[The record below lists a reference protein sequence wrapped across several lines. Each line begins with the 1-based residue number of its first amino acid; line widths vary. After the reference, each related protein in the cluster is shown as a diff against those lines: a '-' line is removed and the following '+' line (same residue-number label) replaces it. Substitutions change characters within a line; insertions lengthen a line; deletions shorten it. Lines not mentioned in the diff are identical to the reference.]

1 MQQQHYILAL
11 AALWLFTLAFLPFLF
26 RTARQRAYNSG
37 YSTGLIEMQRLTR
50 EHTTKLSN
58 DITRLVDEREAE
70 QKKFAQIKAALQE
83 TNAELEAR
91 ILSYTGLAVTK
102 NDHEQLTRA
111 AETLQMA
118 QRTWEAAK
126 GTEPWCVRAHNGYLS
141 IQSLARRIHAQLRN
155 TPASTTK
162 AGETA

>member
-37 YSTGLIEMQRLTR
+37 YSAGMIEQQLLNRGQ
-50 EHTTKLSN
+50 TKALNN
-58 DITRLVDEREAE
+58 DITRLAEEREAE
-70 QKKFAQIKAALQE
+70 QKKFAQIKAALQA

-91 ILSYTGLAVTK
+91 IRSYTGLAVTK
-102 NDHEQLTRA
+102 SDYEHLTKA

-118 QRTWEAAK
+118 QRTWESAK
-126 GTEPWCVRAHNGYLS
+126 GTEPWCVRAHNGCLS
-141 IQSLARRIHAQLRN
+141 IQNFARRIHTHLRN

>member
-26 RTARQRAYNSG
+26 RAARHRAYNSG
-37 YSTGLIEMQRLTR
+37 YSAGIIEQQLLTR
-50 EHTTKLSN
+50 GQTKALNN
-58 DITRLVDEREAE
+58 DITRLAEEREAE
-70 QKKFAQIKAALQE
+70 QRRFAQTKAALQL

-91 ILSYTGLAVTK
+91 ILSYTGLVVTK
-102 NDHEQLTRA
+102 SDYEQLTKA

-141 IQSLARRIHAQLRN
+141 IQSLARRVHAQLCSK
-155 TPASTTK
+155 PASIVNR
-162 AGETA
+162 GGNE

>member
-26 RTARQRAYNSG
+26 RTTRQRAYNSG
-37 YSTGLIEMQRLTR
+37 YSAGLIEMQRLSR
-50 EHTTKLSN
+50 GHTTALSN
-58 DITRLVDEREAE
+58 DITHLAKEREAE
-70 QKKFAQIKAALQE
+70 QKRFAQIKAALKA

-102 NDHEQLTRA
+102 SDYEQLTKA

-126 GTEPWCVRAHNGYLS
+126 GTEPWCVRAHNGRLS
-141 IQSLARRIHAQLRN
+141 IQSLARRIHSQLRN
-155 TPASTTK
+155 TPAGTSKT
-162 AGETA
+162 GEAA

>member
-11 AALWLFTLAFLPFLF
+11 AVLWLFTLAFLPFPF
-26 RTARQRAYNSG
+26 RTAQRRAHNSG
-37 YSTGLIEMQRLTR
+37 YSAGLIEQQRLN
-50 EHTTKLSN
+50 KGYSVALNN
-58 DITRLVDEREAE
+58 DITRLAEEREAE
-70 QKKFAQIKAALQE
+70 QKKFAQIKAALQA

-91 ILSYTGLAVTK
+91 ILSYTGLAVSK
-102 NDHEQLTRA
+102 RDYEQLTKA

-155 TPASTTK
+155 TPGNATE
-162 AGETA
+162 AGEAA

>member
-11 AALWLFTLAFLPFLF
+11 AVLWLFTLAFLPFLF
-26 RTARQRAYNSG
+26 STAQRRAHNSG
-37 YSTGLIEMQRLTR
+37 YSAGLIEQQRLTK
-50 EHTTKLSN
+50 EYTAALNN
-58 DITRLVDEREAE
+58 DITRLAEEREAE
-70 QKKFAQIKAALQE
+70 QKKFAQTKAALLA

-102 NDHEQLTRA
+102 SDYEQLTKA
-111 AETLQMA
+111 AETLQLA
-118 QRTWEAAK
+118 QRTWETAK
-126 GTEPWCVRAHNGYLS
+126 GTEPWCIRAHNGSLS
-141 IQSLARRIHAQLRN
+141 LQNLARRIHAQLRN